1 MRERHLEQ
9 YYHGTAFKN
18 WVKKNAAEI
27 FQHWSDAKNHD
38 LWIVTSTYATKKCA
52 INMCYNRKRCFNG
65 FLAKAIGIGEAGLS
79 REWHRDQVDESWSEL
94 HRGGMFELSEL
105 AIFP

>member
-1 MRERHLEQ
+1 MGRL
-9 YYHGTAFKN
+9 FKN

-52 INMCYNRKRCFNG
+52 INICVTMGNDVLMDFWPRRLELVKRDSVG
-65 FLAKAIGIGEAGLS
+65 SGIGIK
-79 REWHRDQVDESWSEL
+79 
-94 HRGGMFELSEL
+94 
-105 AIFP
+105 